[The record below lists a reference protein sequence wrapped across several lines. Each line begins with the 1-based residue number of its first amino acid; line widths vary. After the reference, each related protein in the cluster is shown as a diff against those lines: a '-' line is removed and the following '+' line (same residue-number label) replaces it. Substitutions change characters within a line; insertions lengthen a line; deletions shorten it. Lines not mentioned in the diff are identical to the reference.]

1 VTSNKPAPEEQK
13 EKPVDRVDE
22 EPRRRVWGA
31 EAIGLVIIA
40 LLILV
45 YALVRYG
52 RTIPWN
58 AR

>member
-1 VTSNKPAPEEQK
+1 VTSNKPTPEPEE